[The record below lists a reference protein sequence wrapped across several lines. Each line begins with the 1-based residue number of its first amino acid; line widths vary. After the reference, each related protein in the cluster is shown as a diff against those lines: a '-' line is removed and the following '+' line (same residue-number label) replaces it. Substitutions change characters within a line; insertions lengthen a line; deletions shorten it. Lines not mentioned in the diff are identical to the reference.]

1 VLTLFAIPKPFVGHI
16 GVIQQNALESWARLQ
31 PRCEVLLMGDDAGTA
46 EAATRFGFQHAGQVR
61 RNEFGTPCVDDLF
74 AQAQARSR
82 HEILAY
88 VNADIVLGA
97 DFIEAVER
105 VRRWQP
111 RFLVVGQR
119 WDLDVTAPLEFS
131 TAWEEELR
139 GRLAQGG
146 RLHEPT
152 GIDYFVFPRG
162 LWGEL
167 PPFAIGRTV
176 WDNWLIYRARSL
188 GAAVVDAT
196 VAITAVHQNHDYAH
210 HPGGA
215 AGLWQGPE
223 ARRNRELAGGEER
236 VYDVRD
242 ADWRLTAGGV
252 RRRWGALGRSV
263 DRAVSRARKRLSA
276 ALRGR
281 AG

>member
-1 VLTLFAIPKPFVGHI
+1 VLTLFAVPKPFVGHI
-16 GVIQQNALESWARLQ
+16 GVIQQNALESWARLR

-46 EAATRFGFQHAGQVR
+46 EAAARLEFGHVPGVR
-61 RNEFGTPCVDDLF
+61 RNESGTPRVDDLF
-74 AQAQARSR
+74 IEAQARSR

-88 VNADIVLGA
+88 VNADIILCA
-97 DFIEAVER
+97 DFVDAVDR

-119 WDLDVTAPLEFS
+119 WDLDLAAPLDFS
-131 TAWEEELR
+131 VAWEAELR
-139 GRLAQGG
+139 GRLAQHG
-146 RLHEPT
+146 RLHAAT

-196 VAITAVHQNHDYAH
+196 GAITAVHQNHDYAH

-223 ARRNRELAGGEER
+223 ARRNRELAGSEER

-242 ADWRLTAGGV
+242 ADWRLTPQGV

-263 DRAVSRARKRLSA
+263 DRAVSRARKRLSV
-276 ALRGR
+276 RR
-281 AG
+281 